1 MQLRTT
7 RTRNTILLLSSLITI
22 LFLVFMFF
30 YIKKQFFLTRTEM
43 TEDMMIEKITG
54 MGKLELVKY
63 TMKDV
68 LERKELRMILPD
80 KRILFVAA
88 GEVTGCIDLTKVKRE
103 DIVLTGTDSLTIHL
117 PQPEICYFKLDHQ
130 RSKVYD
136 VSGVWFPGDSKDMV
150 EGIYKIAEKKMLQNA
165 RDQNILGKTKENAGL
180 IFKPM
185 LENISGKKVGV
196 IFK

>member
-1 MQLRTT
+1 MQLITYRT
-7 RTRNTILLLSSLITI
+7 RTVILLISSLVTI
-22 LFLVFMFF
+22 IFLIYMFF
-30 YIKKQFFLTRTEM
+30 YIKKQFSITRSEL
-43 TEDMMIEKITG
+43 TEDMMIEKITS

-68 LERKELRMILPD
+68 LERKEFRMILPD

-88 GEVTGCIDLTKVKRE
+88 GEVTGCIDLSKVKKA
-103 DIVLTGTDSLTIHL
+103 DIVQVGADSVTITL

-136 VSGVWFPGDSKDMV
+136 ITGVWFPGDSKDMV
-150 EGIYKIAEKKMLQNA
+150 EGIYQIAEKKMLQNA
-165 RDQNILGKTKENAGL
+165 SEQDILGKTKENANL

-185 LENISGKKVGV
+185 LENITGKRVGV
-196 IFK
+196 TFK